1 MTDDSLT
8 LAEEVNAAPWWVL
21 NSCLYPTF
29 FSPTLRFLAPYPPP
43 PSPWGNMAFE
53 VNTICFVAFL
63 WWLNNGL
70 KYVAKWES
78 QVEDGSN
85 LAFFSEWWHRPIEI
99 NERAGILTL
108 SLLQEKQQ
116 PLGSVLF
123 TQFTGPALLK
133 YNGINFAQ
141 VLIKKNQKRTDDI
154 VGRILG
160 ILGPP
165 SWPYHRLFPVLP
177 PAKSS
182 FHVSCKI
189 SAG

>member
-141 VLIKKNQKRTDDI
+141 VLIKKKSKAYRWYCRQDFRNIRSPIMT
-154 VGRILG
+154 L
-160 ILGPP
+160 P
-165 SWPYHRLFPVLP
+165 SP
-177 PAKSS
+177 
-182 FHVSCKI
+182 VSCSATSKI
-189 SAG
+189 KFSCIL